1 MSIATFS
8 HNAKVSTVCPCCDE
22 MNHYVRSVWCE
33 KWGKGNNLA
42 LLLII
47 LVALSS
53 CLGTKTHAIR
63 QFGKRSIANYVEA
76 ASSRSPLGECFVA
89 YEAENKD
96 YGMIAGSNINRMLR
110 IVIPPLLLFLL
121 SVSSCDAS
129 VLNSQPIAIKG
140 PFFQGWLLRT
150 VDHINSRSFIVIV
163 GSFSRKGSKSFDEH
177 YIFCG
182 VSTKDEGILNFEAFP
197 EPDTV
202 TITGS
207 SPSVPSVLANF
218 RPSFKQNTNITWAAE
233 NIGYFKLTNDE
244 CSADF
249 KLGGSHIKFSTINRM
264 PWSRSNIYSAGPEG
278 WLGYTSLLP
287 CHYFVHSVGSE
298 CTYSLSLPAHNA
310 KRGPDRV
317 QSDVKG
323 DQIRPLIPDES
334 VRNVLCAG
342 TGYSH
347 IEGNH
352 GSFFP
357 SGWVWSQS
365 ISPANNASFSLTG
378 GKFEIGFLTPVTFI
392 LFVRTGG
399 VTKIFRTTGFDAF
412 SYDLNGVLGTAKLTA
427 HSFSGR
433 DRVDLVIQSKSSVS
447 GGSFG
452 APLYIPTARGFSNTP
467 GCVETYTADALLTL
481 YERDQSTSE
490 HIEKVRLAFPLTAFE
505 FGGSFQGARLRSE
518 KRSDK
523 SITVDKSLSEHSTL

>member
-1 MSIATFS
+1 MSL
-8 HNAKVSTVCPCCDE
+8 CLQ
-22 MNHYVRSVWCE
+22 SVQR
-33 KWGKGNNLA
+33 KKFGKGNDLA
-42 LLLII
+42 LILII

-53 CLGTKTHAIR
+53 CLGTKTYAVR
-63 QFGKRSIANYVEA
+63 RFGKRSKENYVEA
-76 ASSRSPLGECFVA
+76 APSRSPLRDYCVA
-89 YEAENKD
+89 YEATKKD
-96 YGMIAGSNINRMLR
+96 CSVTAGSNFNRMLK

-129 VLNSQPIAIKG
+129 VLNSQPIAISG

-150 VDHINSRSFIVIV
+150 VDHTNSRSFILIV

-182 VSTKDEGILNFEAFP
+182 VSTKDEGIYNYEAFP

-202 TITGS
+202 TIAGS

-218 RPSFKQNTNITWAAE
+218 RPSFKQNTNITWTAE
-233 NIGYFKLTNDE
+233 NIGYFKLTNEE
-244 CSADF
+244 CIADF
-249 KLGGSHIKFSTINRM
+249 KIGGSHIKFSTINRM
-264 PWSRSNIYSAGPEG
+264 PWSGSNIYSAGPEG

-287 CHYFVHSVGSE
+287 CHYFVHSVGSD
-298 CTYSLSLPAHNA
+298 CTYSLILPAHA
-310 KRGPDRV
+310 ERV
-317 QSDVKG
+317 ESESHSER
-323 DQIRPLIPDES
+323 DQNGILIPDET
-334 VRNVLCAG
+334 VRSILCTG

-357 SGWVWSQS
+357 SGWIWSQS
-365 ISPANNASFSLTG
+365 ISSANNASFSLTG

-399 VTKIFRTTGFDAF
+399 TTKIFRTTGFDAF
-412 SYDLNGVLGTAKLTA
+412 SYDLDGVLGTAKLTA
-427 HSFSGR
+427 HSFSGE
-433 DRVDLVIQSKSSVS
+433 DRVDLVIQSKSPVD

-452 APLYIPTARGFSNTP
+452 APLYIPTAKGFSNTP
-467 GCVETYTADALLTL
+467 GCVETYTADASLTL
-481 YERDQSTSE
+481 YERDQSTLE
-490 HIEKVRLAFPLTAFE
+490 YVEKGCLTFPLTAFE

-518 KRSDK
+518 RQS
-523 SITVDKSLSEHSTL
+523 DKSLSERSTL

>member
-1 MSIATFS
+1 MSI
-8 HNAKVSTVCPCCDE
+8 
-22 MNHYVRSVWCE
+22 YVQSVRC
-33 KWGKGNNLA
+33 KRRRKGNERA

-53 CLGTKTHAIR
+53 CLGTRTFAIR
-63 QFGKRSIANYVEA
+63 QFGKRSKANYVEA
-76 ASSRSPLGECFVA
+76 TSSRSPLVDYFVA
-89 YEAENKD
+89 YEAKSKHYN
-96 YGMIAGSNINRMLR
+96 MMVGSNFNRVLK

-129 VLNSQPIAIKG
+129 VLNSQPIAIRG

-150 VDHINSRSFIVIV
+150 VDHRNSRSFIVIV
-163 GSFSRKGSKSFDEH
+163 GSFSSKGSKRFDEH
-177 YIFCG
+177 YVFCG
-182 VSTKDEGILNFEAFP
+182 VSTKDEGIVNYEAFP
-197 EPDTV
+197 EPNTV

-207 SPSVPSVLANF
+207 SPSLPSILANF
-218 RPSFKQNTNITWAAE
+218 RPSFKQNTNITWTAE
-233 NIGYFKLTNDE
+233 NIGYFKLTNEE

-287 CHYFVHSVGSE
+287 CHYFVHSVGSD
-298 CTYSLSLPAHNA
+298 CTYSLSLPTHNE
-310 KRGPDRV
+310 KRGSNGG

-323 DQIRPLIPDES
+323 NQNRSLLPDET
-334 VRNVLCAG
+334 VRNILCTG

-365 ISPANNASFSLTG
+365 ISPVNNASFSLTG
-378 GKFEIGFLTPVTFI
+378 GKFEIGILAPVTFI
-392 LFVRTGG
+392 LFVRTGRT
-399 VTKIFRTTGFDAF
+399 TKIFRTTGFDAF
-412 SYDLNGVLGTAKLTA
+412 SYDLDGVTGTAKLTA
-427 HSFSGR
+427 HSFSGK

-452 APLYIPTARGFSNTP
+452 APLYIPTAKGFSNTP

-481 YERDQSTSE
+481 YERDKSASE
-490 HIEKVRLAFPLTAFE
+490 YIEKERLTFPLTAFE
-505 FGGSFQGARLRSE
+505 FGGSFQGAKLHSE
-518 KRSDK
+518 KQKQKQSDI
-523 SITVDKSLSEHSTL
+523 SHSERSTL

>member
-1 MSIATFS
+1 MSL
-8 HNAKVSTVCPCCDE
+8 N
-22 MNHYVRSVWCE
+22 VRPVRC
-33 KWGKGNNLA
+33 KKRTKGNDLA
-42 LLLII
+42 LLFII

-53 CLGTKTHAIR
+53 CLGTKTYAIR
-63 QFGKRSIANYVEA
+63 QFGKRSKANYVET
-76 ASSRSPLGECFVA
+76 STSRSPLSDYFVA
-89 YEAENKD
+89 SEAKSTQ
-96 YGMIAGSNINRMLR
+96 YSMIAGSNFNRMLK

-129 VLNSQPIAIKG
+129 VLNSQPIAIRG

-182 VSTKDEGILNFEAFP
+182 VSTKDEGILNYEAFP
-197 EPDTV
+197 EPNTV

-218 RPSFKQNTNITWAAE
+218 RSSFKQNTNITWTAE
-233 NIGYFKLTNDE
+233 NIGYFKLTDEE

-249 KLGGSHIKFSTINRM
+249 KLGGSHIKFSTMNRM

-287 CHYFVHSVGSE
+287 CHYFVHSVGSD
-298 CTYSLSLPAHNA
+298 CTYSLSLPVQNE
-310 KRGPDRV
+310 KRGSDRG
-317 QSDVKG
+317 QSDDKG
-323 DQIRPLIPDES
+323 DPNRPLIPDET
-334 VRNVLCAG
+334 VRNVLCSG

-365 ISPANNASFSLTG
+365 ISPVNNASFSLTG

-399 VTKIFRTTGFDAF
+399 ATKIFRTTGFDAF
-412 SYDLNGVLGTAKLTA
+412 SYDLDGVRGTAKLTA
-427 HSFSGR
+427 YSFSGK

-452 APLYIPTARGFSNTP
+452 APLYIPTAKGFSNTP

-481 YERDQSTSE
+481 YEQDKSTSE
-490 HIEKVRLAFPLTAFE
+490 YVEKGRFTFPLTAFE

-518 KRSDK
+518 KQKQSDI
-523 SITVDKSLSEHSTL
+523 SHSERSTL

>member
-1 MSIATFS
+1 MSL
-8 HNAKVSTVCPCCDE
+8 N
-22 MNHYVRSVWCE
+22 VRPVRC
-33 KWGKGNNLA
+33 KKRTKGNDLA
-42 LLLII
+42 LLFII

-53 CLGTKTHAIR
+53 CLGTKTYAIR
-63 QFGKRSIANYVEA
+63 QFGKRSKANYVET
-76 ASSRSPLGECFVA
+76 STSRSPLSDYFVA
-89 YEAENKD
+89 SEAKSTQ
-96 YGMIAGSNINRMLR
+96 YSMIAGSNFNRMLK

-129 VLNSQPIAIKG
+129 VLNSQPIAIRG

-182 VSTKDEGILNFEAFP
+182 VSTKDEGILNYEAFP
-197 EPDTV
+197 EPNTV

-218 RPSFKQNTNITWAAE
+218 RSSFKQNTNITWTAE
-233 NIGYFKLTNDE
+233 NIGYFKLTDEE

-249 KLGGSHIKFSTINRM
+249 KLGGSHIKFSTMNRM

-287 CHYFVHSVGSE
+287 CHYFVHSVGSD
-298 CTYSLSLPAHNA
+298 CTYSLSLPVQNE
-310 KRGPDRV
+310 KRGSDRG
-317 QSDVKG
+317 QSDDKG
-323 DQIRPLIPDES
+323 DPNRPLIPDET
-334 VRNVLCAG
+334 VRNVLCSG

-365 ISPANNASFSLTG
+365 ISPVNNASFSLTG

-399 VTKIFRTTGFDAF
+399 ATKIFCE
-412 SYDLNGVLGTAKLTA
+412 A
-427 HSFSGR
+427 HSLFLLREGPCR
-433 DRVDLVIQSKSSVS
+433 LGHSVEI
-447 GGSFG
+447 
-452 APLYIPTARGFSNTP
+452 L
-467 GCVETYTADALLTL
+467 C
-481 YERDQSTSE
+481 
-490 HIEKVRLAFPLTAFE
+490 
-505 FGGSFQGARLRSE
+505 
-518 KRSDK
+518 
-523 SITVDKSLSEHSTL
+523 